1 MNNEMTTTNSQLM
14 TPASSQASLLE
25 MRADPKKYPR
35 VGAISR
41 EIAIAEMSRII
52 SNAFLYRGQT
62 ADPTNIR
69 FIASALV
76 DELQGD
82 QDNIGTGDISFAEV
96 GRIIKR
102 SILQDEMFGISVA
115 SLYKAIYA
123 YIKGEGHLLQEKV
136 DERKT
141 QGAAQNTLID
151 TYARALVRRGKI

>member
-1 MNNEMTTTNSQLM
+1 MNNEMTKTNSQLM

-41 EIAIAEMSRII
+41 EIAIAEMSRIV
-52 SNAFLYRGQT
+52 SQAYLYRGNNV
-62 ADPTNIR
+62 DPANIR

-115 SLYKAIYA
+115 SLYKAIHA
-123 YIKGEGHLLQEKV
+123 YIKGEGHNLQKQV
-136 DERKT
+136 DEMKA
-141 QGAAQNTLID
+141 QAAPQNTLID
-151 TYARALVRRGKI
+151 TYAGAMVRRGKI

>member
-41 EIAIAEMSRII
+41 EIAIAEMSRIV
-52 SNAFLYRGQT
+52 SQAYLYRGNNV
-62 ADPTNIR
+62 DPANIR

-115 SLYKAIYA
+115 SLYKAILT

-136 DERKT
+136 NERKT

-151 TYARALVRRGKI
+151 TYAGAMVRRGKI